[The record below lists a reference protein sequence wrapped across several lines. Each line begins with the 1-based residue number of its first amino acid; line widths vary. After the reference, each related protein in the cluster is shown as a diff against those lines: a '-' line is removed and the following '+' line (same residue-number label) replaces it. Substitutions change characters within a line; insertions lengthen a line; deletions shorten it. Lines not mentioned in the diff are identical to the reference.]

1 MISTNKSG
9 ESEIDV
15 NQCELGVNHDTRS
28 QIIRRIIILLILV
41 IGVSLPGVASAT
53 SVSVVTL
60 AENANPNDGITYLDG
75 GTASEPL
82 TVFAKIL
89 PAFLNPGYTFS
100 HWTVNQ
106 DGTGTQYAD
115 GAVYD
120 FSQGNI
126 VLWAQWVPNH
136 VTFYENGSSTD
147 SVNAVENSS
156 TSTPLT
162 LFSDLSPS
170 FSKAGYVFNGWSTSA
185 SGTGSTYSNGA
196 TYDFTLGSMS
206 LYAQWS
212 PATYAIVYSADG
224 GTASA
229 TSSSFTTGG
238 SSITLPTAS
247 QPGYTFDGWFT
258 AAQGG
263 TLVGMGGASFTPT
276 ASATLYAQWT
286 ANAFSIN
293 YAADGGTASSTSA
306 SFVAGSGSMALPTAT
321 EPGYNFDGWYT
332 AAQGGTLVGMGG
344 ASFTPTSSM
353 TLYAKWTAATSVVT
367 YVGNGGVV
375 SPATSSYTTGSSPMT
390 LPTPTQSGFT
400 FDGWFTAP
408 QGGSFVG
415 MGGNSYAPASSMTL
429 FAQWTTIPTF
439 NVTFSANGGT
449 GSVSSVSA
457 LSGAM
462 VSLPS
467 PDSMS
472 RPGYAFVNWNSL
484 ADGSGVTFG
493 PNSSFTL
500 TSPMTLYAQ
509 WHQLPAAT
517 LSFALNGAHGTVAA
531 ISAYAGASEI
541 LPAPPALA
549 RPGYVFTGWN
559 THADGTGSMFASG
572 VTMTLSTSLTLYAQ
586 WSGHAPAQLERPI
599 GPFVS
604 ARVAITGALTAQVH
618 QLAAL
623 VIRQRRSVVT
633 LYGYTSNA
641 STFQAGQSE
650 GRARAAA
657 VAGALRRAL
666 TLMHHGG
673 VRIVVV
679 NEGPAAGAS
688 NRVSVVVR

>member
-1 MISTNKSG
+1 MVIMSVSITSPVSGTVSAGSAVTFHQNDFQSDPVYAYQLSSGDVPLNLFNALNTTLVNKGFTFLNWNTKFDGSGILYNDG
-9 ESEIDV
+9 ES
-15 NQCELGVNHDTRS
+15 
-28 QIIRRIIILLILV
+28 
-41 IGVSLPGVASAT
+41 
-53 SVSVVTL
+53 
-60 AENANPNDGITYLDG
+60 
-75 GTASEPL
+75 
-82 TVFAKIL
+82 
-89 PAFLNPGYTFS
+89 
-100 HWTVNQ
+100 
-106 DGTGTQYAD
+106 
-115 GAVYD
+115 YD
-120 FSQGNI
+120 FALGN
-126 VLWAQWVPNH
+126 LDLYAQWIPNH
-136 VTFYENGSSTD
+136 VTFYENASSTD
-147 SVNAVENSS
+147 PVNAVENSS

-306 SFVAGSGSMALPTAT
+306 SFVAGSGSMALPTAS

-604 ARVAITGALTAQVH
+604 TRVAITGALTAQVH

>member
-1 MISTNKSG
+1 
-9 ESEIDV
+9 
-15 NQCELGVNHDTRS
+15 
-28 QIIRRIIILLILV
+28 
-41 IGVSLPGVASAT
+41 
-53 SVSVVTL
+53 
-60 AENANPNDGITYLDG
+60 
-75 GTASEPL
+75 
-82 TVFAKIL
+82 
-89 PAFLNPGYTFS
+89 
-100 HWTVNQ
+100 
-106 DGTGTQYAD
+106 
-115 GAVYD
+115 
-120 FSQGNI
+120 
-126 VLWAQWVPNH
+126 
-136 VTFYENGSSTD
+136 
-147 SVNAVENSS
+147 
-156 TSTPLT
+156 
-162 LFSDLSPS
+162 
-170 FSKAGYVFNGWSTSA
+170 
-185 SGTGSTYSNGA
+185 
-196 TYDFTLGSMS
+196 
-206 LYAQWS
+206 
-212 PATYAIVYSADG
+212 
-224 GTASA
+224 
-229 TSSSFTTGG
+229 
-238 SSITLPTAS
+238 
-247 QPGYTFDGWFT
+247 
-258 AAQGG
+258 
-263 TLVGMGGASFTPT
+263 MGGASFTPT

-306 SFVAGSGSMALPTAT
+306 SFVAGSGSMALPTAS

-493 PNSSFTL
+493 PDSSFTL

-604 ARVAITGALTAQVH
+604 ARVAITGALAAQVH

-666 TLMHHGG
+666 TLVHHGG

>member
-1 MISTNKSG
+1 MLTARYRKSFPLPRVVRVCGLVVGMVIMSVSITSPVSGTVSAGSAVTFHQNDYQSDPVYAYQLSSGDVPLNLFNTLNPTLVNKGFTFLNWNTKFDGSGILYSDG
-9 ESEIDV
+9 ES
-15 NQCELGVNHDTRS
+15 
-28 QIIRRIIILLILV
+28 
-41 IGVSLPGVASAT
+41 
-53 SVSVVTL
+53 
-60 AENANPNDGITYLDG
+60 
-75 GTASEPL
+75 
-82 TVFAKIL
+82 
-89 PAFLNPGYTFS
+89 
-100 HWTVNQ
+100 
-106 DGTGTQYAD
+106 
-115 GAVYD
+115 YD
-120 FSQGNI
+120 FALGN
-126 VLWAQWVPNH
+126 LDLYAQWIPNH
-136 VTFYENGSSTD
+136 VTFYENASSTD
-147 SVNAVENSS
+147 PVNAVENSS

-170 FSKAGYVFNGWSTSA
+170 FSKAGYVFNGWSTSTG
-185 SGTGSTYSNGA
+185 GTGSTYSNGA

-293 YAADGGTASSTSA
+293 YAADGGTASSTST
-306 SFVAGSGSMALPTAT
+306 SFVAGSGSMALPTAS

-332 AAQGGTLVGMGG
+332 AAQGGTLVGVSG

-353 TLYAKWTAATSVVT
+353 TLYAQWTAATSVVT

-375 SPATSSYTTGSSPMT
+375 SPATSSFTTGSSPMT
-390 LPTPTQSGFT
+390 LPTPTQTGFT

-415 MGGNSYAPASSMTL
+415 MGGNSYSPTSSMTL
-429 FAQWTTIPTF
+429 FAQWTTIPMF

-449 GSVSSVSA
+449 GSVGSVSA
-457 LSGAM
+457 LSGAV

-467 PDSMS
+467 PASMS

-484 ADGSGVTFG
+484 ADGSGLTFD
-493 PNSSFTL
+493 PNSSLTL

-509 WHQLPAAT
+509 WSQLPAVT

-531 ISAYAGASEI
+531 ISAYAGAMET
-541 LPAPPALA
+541 LPTPPALA

-559 THADGTGSMFASG
+559 THANGTGSMFASG
-572 VTMTLSTSLTLYAQ
+572 VSMTLSTSLTLYAQ

-604 ARVAITGALTAQVH
+604 ARVAITGVLAAQVY

-623 VIRQRRSVVT
+623 VVRQRRSVVT

-641 STFQAGQSE
+641 PTFQAGQAE

-657 VAGALRRAL
+657 VAAVLRRAL
-666 TLMHHGG
+666 TRVHHGG